1 MNYSTIDKAI
11 GRSIREARESQG
23 IRLTKLAND
32 LGIAKQTLSYY
43 ETGQRSIPEE
53 IFSRSCKVL
62 KLNPHKILKEAVK
75 QFVEEKKDSN

>member
-43 ETGQRSIPEE
+43 ETGQRSIPDDTFYK
-53 IFSRSCKVL
+53 ICDIL
-62 KLNPHKILKEAVK
+62 GLDPHRIMKDAVK
-75 QFVEEKKDSN
+75 EYLESKKDSN